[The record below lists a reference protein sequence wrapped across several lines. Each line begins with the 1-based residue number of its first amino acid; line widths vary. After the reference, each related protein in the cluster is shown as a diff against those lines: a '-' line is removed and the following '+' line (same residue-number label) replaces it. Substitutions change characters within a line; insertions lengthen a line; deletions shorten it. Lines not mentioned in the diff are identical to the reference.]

1 MEAWSLNHW
10 TAKKVF
16 IFFSPT
22 FIFVIL
28 IWSKSRWLTGRTL
41 VPVPSLTICY
51 TAPWKDTLSKNQW
64 RQEVVRH
71 PERAVGLGPPT
82 LHLGWQGGARA
93 LEMSEQNRRTKCS
106 LISTGVFSNTP
117 EVELE
122 HSSLLRKWDLFS
134 NIHSLFLVLRNSWLS
149 PHDPFRHLKNQSQTL
164 FLSHTDYFFK
174 SLS

>member
-1 MEAWSLNHW
+1 MDKGTWRATVHGVAKSQIRLNGFTFTIHFHALEKEMATYSGILAWRIPGTGAWWAAVYGVAQSRTQLTRLSSSNQGSNPYPLLWKHGVLTTGQPRKSL
-10 TAKKVF
+10 F
-16 IFFSPT
+16 FFSPT

-82 LHLGWQGGARA
+82 LHLG
-93 LEMSEQNRRTKCS
+93 
-106 LISTGVFSNTP
+106 
-117 EVELE
+117 
-122 HSSLLRKWDLFS
+122 
-134 NIHSLFLVLRNSWLS
+134 
-149 PHDPFRHLKNQSQTL
+149 
-164 FLSHTDYFFK
+164 
-174 SLS
+174 